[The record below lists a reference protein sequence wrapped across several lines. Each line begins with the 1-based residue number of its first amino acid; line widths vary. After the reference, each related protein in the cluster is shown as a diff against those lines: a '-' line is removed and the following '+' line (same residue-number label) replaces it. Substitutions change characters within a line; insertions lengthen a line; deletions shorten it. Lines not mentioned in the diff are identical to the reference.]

1 MHAGKL
7 LLLST
12 ALWGLMA
19 CQNNSSDGLEALKA
33 QYDFAVADA
42 SQITKVVIS
51 DKQPSTVVLERVGD
65 RWVVG
70 EEQWSVRQDAIEV
83 LLETLSKVTLKH
95 FVQQS
100 AVEQVNQRMEV
111 YGRWVEVYAG
121 DQLIK
126 KYIVGTETP
135 DMLGTYYKMA
145 GSDLPF
151 AVYIQGFNGYLT
163 TRFFTEENL
172 WRDRTIFGLAPK
184 DIKAV
189 EMALPANPADGWMIT
204 RKDLQQGTLIE
215 PATDA
220 ESWSLVGGEFE
231 PLPVAN
237 SLELLTVV
245 GSIETLKYEGA
256 IIPSDNIWEKKD
268 SIFSATPAFELYVH
282 SVENDILK
290 VRAFWKRPDREQLD
304 AEGVPHQWDPDRFY
318 AELPDGRMVLIQRY
332 GWRNLLK
339 SRWDFAEQQ

>member
-70 EEQWSVRQDAIEV
+70 EEQWPVRQDAIEV

-184 DIKAV
+184 NIKAV
-189 EMALPANPADGWMIT
+189 EMALPAIPADGWMIT
-204 RKDLQQGTLIE
+204 RKDLQQGTLVE
-215 PATDA
+215 PANEA

-282 SVENDILK
+282 TVDNDILK

>member
-65 RWVVG
+65 LWVVG
-70 EEQWSVRQDAIEV
+70 EEQWPVRQDAIEV

-184 DIKAV
+184 NIKAV
-189 EMALPANPADGWMIT
+189 EMALPAIPADGWMIT
-204 RKDLQQGTLIE
+204 RKDLQQGTLVE
-215 PATDA
+215 PANEA

-282 SVENDILK
+282 TVDNDILK

-339 SRWDFAEQQ
+339 SRWDLAEQQ

>member
-7 LLLST
+7 LLLTT
-12 ALWGLMA
+12 ALWGLLA
-19 CQNNSSDGLEALKA
+19 CQSTSSDGLEELKA

-51 DKQPSTVVLERVGD
+51 DKQPSTVVLERIGD

-70 EEQWSVRQDAIEV
+70 EEQWPVRPDAIEV
-83 LLETLSKVTLKH
+83 LLETLRKVTLKH

-126 KYIVGTETP
+126 NYIVGTETP

-172 WRDRTIFGLAPK
+172 
-184 DIKAV
+184 
-189 EMALPANPADGWMIT
+189 
-204 RKDLQQGTLIE
+204 
-215 PATDA
+215 
-220 ESWSLVGGEFE
+220 
-231 PLPVAN
+231 
-237 SLELLTVV
+237 
-245 GSIETLKYEGA
+245 
-256 IIPSDNIWEKKD
+256 
-268 SIFSATPAFELYVH
+268 
-282 SVENDILK
+282 
-290 VRAFWKRPDREQLD
+290 
-304 AEGVPHQWDPDRFY
+304 
-318 AELPDGRMVLIQRY
+318 
-332 GWRNLLK
+332 
-339 SRWDFAEQQ
+339 

>member
-70 EEQWSVRQDAIEV
+70 EGQWPVRQDAIEV

-184 DIKAV
+184 NIKAV
-189 EMALPANPADGWMIT
+189 EMALPAIPADGWMIT
-204 RKDLQQGTLIE
+204 RKDLQQGTLVE
-215 PATDA
+215 PANEA

-282 SVENDILK
+282 TVDNDILK

>member
-1 MHAGKL
+1 
-7 LLLST
+7 
-12 ALWGLMA
+12 
-19 CQNNSSDGLEALKA
+19 
-33 QYDFAVADA
+33 
-42 SQITKVVIS
+42 
-51 DKQPSTVVLERVGD
+51 
-65 RWVVG
+65 
-70 EEQWSVRQDAIEV
+70 
-83 LLETLSKVTLKH
+83 
-95 FVQQS
+95 
-100 AVEQVNQRMEV
+100 MEV

-126 KYIVGTETP
+126 KYTVGTETP

-184 DIKAV
+184 EIKAV
-189 EMALPANPADGWMIT
+189 EMALPAIPGDGWLIT
-204 RKDLQQGTLIE
+204 RQNVKEGTLVE

-237 SLELLTVV
+237 SLELMTVV
-245 GSIETLKYEGA
+245 GSLETLKYEGA
-256 IIPSDNIWEKKD
+256 IVPSDNIWEKKD

-282 SVENDILK
+282 TVDNDILK

>member
-19 CQNNSSDGLEALKA
+19 CQSTSSDGLEELKA
-33 QYDFAVADA
+33 QYDFAVTDA

-70 EEQWSVRQDAIEV
+70 EGQWPVRQDAIEV

-126 KYIVGTETP
+126 KYTVGTESP

-189 EMALPANPADGWMIT
+189 EMALPAIPADGWMIT
-204 RKDLQQGTLIE
+204 RQNVKEGTLVE

-237 SLELLTVV
+237 SLELMTVV
-245 GSIETLKYEGA
+245 GSLETLNYEGA
-256 IIPSDNIWEKKD
+256 IVPSDNIWEKKD

-282 SVENDILK
+282 TVDNEILK
-290 VRAFWKRPDREQLD
+290 IRAFWKRPDREQLD

>member
-1 MHAGKL
+1 
-7 LLLST
+7 
-12 ALWGLMA
+12 
-19 CQNNSSDGLEALKA
+19 
-33 QYDFAVADA
+33 
-42 SQITKVVIS
+42 
-51 DKQPSTVVLERVGD
+51 
-65 RWVVG
+65 
-70 EEQWSVRQDAIEV
+70 VRQDAIEV

-126 KYIVGTETP
+126 KYTVGTETP

-189 EMALPANPADGWMIT
+189 EMALPAIPGDGWMIT
-204 RKDLQQGTLIE
+204 RKDLQQGTLVE
-215 PATDA
+215 PANEA

-268 SIFSATPAFELYVH
+268 SIFSAIPAFELYVH
-282 SVENDILK
+282 KADNDILK

-339 SRWDFAEQQ
+339 TRWDFAEQQ

>member
-7 LLLST
+7 ILLST
-12 ALWGLMA
+12 VLWGLMA
-19 CQNNSSDGLEALKA
+19 CQSTSSDGLEELKA

-42 SQITKVVIS
+42 SQITKVIIS
-51 DKQPSTVVLERVGD
+51 DKQPSTVVLERVGN

-70 EEQWSVRQDAIEV
+70 EEQWPVRQDVIEV

-172 WRDRTIFGLAPK
+172 WRDRTIFGLAPEE
-184 DIKAV
+184 IKAV
-189 EMALPANPADGWMIT
+189 EMALPVIPADGWIIT
-204 RKDLQQGTLIE
+204 RQNLKEGTLIE

-220 ESWSLVGGEFE
+220 ESWSLVGGELE
-231 PLPVAN
+231 PLPTAN
-237 SLELLTVV
+237 PLELLTVV
-245 GSIETLKYEGA
+245 VSLETLKYEGV
-256 IIPSDNIWEKKD
+256 IVPSDNIWEKKD
-268 SIFSATPAFELYVH
+268 SIFSAIPAFELNVH
-282 SVENDILK
+282 TVDNDILI
-290 VRAFWKRPDREQLD
+290 VRAFWKHPDTEQLD

-339 SRWDFAEQQ
+339 SRLDFAEEQ

>member
-65 RWVVG
+65 LWVVG
-70 EEQWSVRQDAIEV
+70 EEQWPVRQDAIEV

-184 DIKAV
+184 NIKAV
-189 EMALPANPADGWMIT
+189 EMALPAIPADGWMIT
-204 RKDLQQGTLIE
+204 RKDLQQGTLVE
-215 PATDA
+215 PANEA

-268 SIFSATPAFELYVH
+268 SIFSAIPAFELYVH
-282 SVENDILK
+282 KADNDILK

-339 SRWDFAEQQ
+339 TRWDFAEQQ

>member
-51 DKQPSTVVLERVGD
+51 DKQPSTVVLERID
-65 RWVVG
+65 NRWVVG
-70 EEQWSVRQDAIEV
+70 EEHWPVRQDAIEV

-184 DIKAV
+184 EIKAV
-189 EMALPANPADGWMIT
+189 EMSLPAIPADGWMIT

-282 SVENDILK
+282 TVENDILK

>member
-70 EEQWSVRQDAIEV
+70 EEQWPVRQDAIEV

-184 DIKAV
+184 EIKAV
-189 EMALPANPADGWMIT
+189 EMALPAIPADGWMIT

-215 PATDA
+215 PVNEAA
-220 ESWSLVGGEFE
+220 SWSLVGGEFE

-282 SVENDILK
+282 TVDNDILK

-332 GWRNLLK
+332 GWHNLLK

>member
-1 MHAGKL
+1 
-7 LLLST
+7 
-12 ALWGLMA
+12 
-19 CQNNSSDGLEALKA
+19 
-33 QYDFAVADA
+33 
-42 SQITKVVIS
+42 
-51 DKQPSTVVLERVGD
+51 
-65 RWVVG
+65 
-70 EEQWSVRQDAIEV
+70 
-83 LLETLSKVTLKH
+83 
-95 FVQQS
+95 
-100 AVEQVNQRMEV
+100 
-111 YGRWVEVYAG
+111 
-121 DQLIK
+121 
-126 KYIVGTETP
+126 
-135 DMLGTYYKMA
+135 MLGTYYKMA

-172 WRDRTIFGLAPK
+172 WRDRTIYGLAPK

-189 EMALPANPADGWMIT
+189 EMALPAIPADGWMIT
-204 RKDLQQGTLIE
+204 RQNVKEGTLVE
-215 PATDA
+215 PATNA

-237 SLELLTVV
+237 SLELMTVV
-245 GSIETLKYEGA
+245 GSLETLKYEGA
-256 IIPSDNIWEKKD
+256 IVPSDNIWEKKD

-282 SVENDILK
+282 TVDNDILK

>member
-1 MHAGKL
+1 
-7 LLLST
+7 
-12 ALWGLMA
+12 
-19 CQNNSSDGLEALKA
+19 
-33 QYDFAVADA
+33 
-42 SQITKVVIS
+42 
-51 DKQPSTVVLERVGD
+51 VVLERVGD
-65 RWVVG
+65 LWVVG
-70 EEQWSVRQDAIEV
+70 EEQWPVRQDAIEV

-184 DIKAV
+184 NIKAV
-189 EMALPANPADGWMIT
+189 EMALPAIPADGWMIT
-204 RKDLQQGTLIE
+204 RKDLQQGTLVE
-215 PATDA
+215 PANEA

-282 SVENDILK
+282 TVDNDILK